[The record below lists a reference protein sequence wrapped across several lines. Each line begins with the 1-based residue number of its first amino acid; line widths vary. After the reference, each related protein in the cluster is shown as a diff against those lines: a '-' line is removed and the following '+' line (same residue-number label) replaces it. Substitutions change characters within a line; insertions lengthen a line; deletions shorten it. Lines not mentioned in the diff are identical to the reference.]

1 MGRCVYPGTC
11 IFRHR
16 CTTCLQAAC
25 MLHFKDYDS
34 NTDEMTNNNQSLLS
48 IVASSLVAK
57 DMHAVQERINVKVL
71 HFLYSVVNRISEIQ
85 AWITTNI
92 AWQGT
97 VQTLWILAITSTQ
110 RGSSRDT
117 SQTQHQPGGG
127 GRCWRK
133 LDIAT
138 HLLIWCCIISYSH
151 IIILSACP
159 YLVLLMLYSH
169 IVNYVLGYAIYIL
182 PVY

>member
-1 MGRCVYPGTC
+1 
-11 IFRHR
+11 
-16 CTTCLQAAC
+16 

-97 VQTLWILAITSTQ
+97 VQTL
-110 RGSSRDT
+110 
-117 SQTQHQPGGG
+117 
-127 GRCWRK
+127 
-133 LDIAT
+133 
-138 HLLIWCCIISYSH
+138 
-151 IIILSACP
+151 
-159 YLVLLMLYSH
+159 
-169 IVNYVLGYAIYIL
+169 
-182 PVY
+182 